1 MAIPVAPLVL
11 AHLSVAT
18 QSYGYPMIL
27 LWLLGRWPTSQLTA
41 ATMAVPRVIPM
52 VPVVLAHLSV
62 TRSLLGSS
70 YGCSYNGSKRLA
82 YTYQLS
88 IWPFLCLFRWFLGYW
103 PTSVWPI
110 FAAAISV
117 GVPLV
122 LGVVAH
128 LWVNSH
134 DSYGYSPWMALWK
147 TFKGSSKRFG
157 SLLKAL
163 RCVWKVLERP
173 LKGKTLQIPFKALK
187 RALGIV

>member
-41 ATMAVPRVIPM
+41 TPMAVPRVIPM

-62 TRSLLGSS
+62 T
-70 YGCSYNGSKRLA
+70 KRLA

-103 PTSVWPI
+103 PTSV
-110 FAAAISV
+110 
-117 GVPLV
+117 
-122 LGVVAH
+122 
-128 LWVNSH
+128 
-134 DSYGYSPWMALWK
+134 
-147 TFKGSSKRFG
+147 
-157 SLLKAL
+157 
-163 RCVWKVLERP
+163 
-173 LKGKTLQIPFKALK
+173 
-187 RALGIV
+187 